1 PTGFTSFLWCR
12 FTAPGPRKRTVSGVA
27 GGIRGA
33 LRAHVRGN
41 SGKRGIVDQAGG
53 SGPVLREGMM
63 TEQAETGQAE
73 TGQAETGQAGGG
85 RAARVAA
92 AQERWAEALTDLGGR
107 NTLLYYKDRRAG
119 TLDLAAAAPE
129 ALDRLQRSGTVR
141 LTRLFH
147 DVDARADAI
156 RRMQAIYRKARELA
170 EERGLAAS
178 YLATGMARWDE
189 LFLEPAAPVLLR
201 GPTIVPAGARY
212 DDFDLVLD
220 ETSEVN
226 PVLLHKLAAMY
237 GADTDGLAELAAD
250 PDQLWSALQKVATAA
265 EIPGFDIADRRVIG
279 TFTYAKLPLGPGLPR
294 AGELL
299 AHHGV
304 VPPI

>member
-1 PTGFTSFLWCR
+1 
-12 FTAPGPRKRTVSGVA
+12 
-27 GGIRGA
+27 
-33 LRAHVRGN
+33 
-41 SGKRGIVDQAGG
+41 
-53 SGPVLREGMM
+53 
-63 TEQAETGQAE
+63 
-73 TGQAETGQAGGG
+73 
-85 RAARVAA
+85 
-92 AQERWAEALTDLGGR
+92 DLGGR

-119 TLDLAAAAPE
+119 TLDLGAAAPE
-129 ALDRLQRSGTVR
+129 ALDRLQRSGTIR

-178 YLATGMARWDE
+178 YLATGMARGDG

-201 GPTIVPAGARY
+201 GLTIVPTRARY

-220 ETSEVN
+220 ETPEVN

-250 PDQLWSALQKVATAA
+250 PDQLWQRLHKVAVAA
-265 EIPGFDIADRRVIG
+265 EIPGFDITDRRGVG
-279 TFTYAKLPLGPGLPR
+279 TFTFPKPPTGRGSRQAQRLPHRHHWGPPHRGGPR
-294 AGELL
+294 RRGTR
-299 AHHGV
+299 G
-304 VPPI
+304 